1 MATNK
6 KGAGDAAAAASGGGF
21 SVKWLISAVGM
32 MLLTGLSTFVG
43 IRVGMPRQII
53 VEKHIIT
60 EQGKPVDN
68 HAKAEEHEA
77 PPMELYPVGDF
88 IVNLSDPGR
97 HYLKTTIMLQMEAEA
112 PHGEGD
118 GKEEKKEEGGGGHGG
133 GAAKAED
140 PTVAVKAAMAPYEP
154 IYKDVIIST
163 LSKQTMA
170 SLKAPGGKDLVKS
183 RLKVA
188 LNQSVNQRKV
198 MGVFFTDFV
207 IQ

>member
-6 KGAGDAAAAASGGGF
+6 KGAGEAAASAGGGGF

-53 VEKHIIT
+53 VEKHIVT
-60 EQGKPVDN
+60 EQGKPVEN
-68 HAKAEEHEA
+68 HAKAEEHAA

-97 HYLKTTIMLQMEAEA
+97 HYLKTSIMLQMEAEA

-140 PTVAVKAAMAPYEP
+140 PTIAVKAAMAPYEP

-183 RLKVA
+183 KLKLA
-188 LNQSVNQRKV
+188 LNQSITQRKV